1 MWFGWIDGGWGVGVL
16 GGACLY
22 GMVFGGGSSG
32 LVGLMG
38 EGEERRGEEDRD
50 RDRVDGGRGADGRER
65 ETGPLEER

>member
-38 EGEERRGEEDRD
+38 VGERGGGGGGGAER
-50 RDRVDGGRGADGRER
+50 GGGSGS
-65 ETGPLEER
+65 GSGGWW

>member
-1 MWFGWIDGGWGVGVL
+1 VE
-16 GGACLY
+16 
-22 GMVFGGGSSG
+22 
-32 LVGLMG
+32 G